1 MTVGIDEPDHR
12 GRTGLDRAG
21 RDLTRNP
28 DIVVRDVELLASG
41 WHVLR
46 RTTYDHRHRAG
57 HWTTEQRETYDRGN
71 GATIMLLQWAALSG
85 PFRELHD
92 SEPVGS

>member
-1 MTVGIDEPDHR
+1 VTVGIDEPDHR

-21 RDLTRNP
+21 RDLTHNP
-28 DIVVRDVELLASG
+28 DIVVRDVELLDGEDIEVVELPFAEALAMTADG
-41 WHVLR
+41 R
-46 RTTYDHRHRAG
+46 IADAK
-57 HWTTEQRETYDRGN
+57 
-71 GATIMLLQWAALSG
+71 TIMLLQWAVLSG